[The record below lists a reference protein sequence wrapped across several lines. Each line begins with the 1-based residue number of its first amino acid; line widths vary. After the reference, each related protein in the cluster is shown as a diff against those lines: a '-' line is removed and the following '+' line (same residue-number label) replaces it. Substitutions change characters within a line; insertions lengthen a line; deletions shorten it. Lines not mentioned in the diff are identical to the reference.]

1 MRSSRR
7 NALLLAINELAA
19 TNSDEIIDKDKLLEK
34 CCKIIMEKQEYC
46 LVWAGTRDEDGTAI
60 TPLVALTSANIPD
73 KDCMNLVEQV
83 VTDMDDENPAAIAL
97 RTGKHVICQDAR
109 ESFEFKALQ
118 KISLKTGFR
127 SCSAWPLGYK
137 GKEFGVLSIHSEKV
151 NCFTQDEISFL
162 KTVAADISLALY
174 SQEITRQMQVERD
187 FNREIVDTMQAL
199 LISIS
204 PCGNILSFNQT
215 AEKVTGFKEKEVVG
229 HYWVDVLMSPDHR
242 KTNQKLLSNVFKGE
256 KEQMNFECYLL
267 TKDKQH
273 KFIDWHASFRQNL
286 EQGKVGLVLFGIDIT
301 GQIRA
306 GEDLNRAIAQ
316 WENIFTAIQDPALIV
331 SNDFVILDANPA
343 TFTAAR
349 KTESEVIGH
358 NICDILHLGRLEGT
372 TCPLEE
378 LIQTRQS
385 RILETELRGLHGS
398 YLLTVSPLNMQ
409 DNSQEAA
416 LLVAR
421 DLTEEELMKAEAIRA
436 AQLASIGELA
446 AGVAHEINNPING
459 IINYAQII
467 LDDPDDSD
475 TPDLLARIKKEG
487 KRVASIVSNL
497 LDFSR
502 RREESPEEVSFQK
515 IINNCIELVNHQFK
529 KDMIILD
536 LQPPENLP
544 LIYCNAQQI
553 QQVLLNLLSNARY
566 ALNKKYPGRDSAKKI
581 IFSFKKIRLKNNDYI
596 QLTMTDQGTGIEHDL
611 TDRLFDPFFST
622 KPKGE
627 GTGLG
632 LSISH
637 GLVQDNNGFLKVKS
651 ELGISTSLIIELPVS
666 ENKPDTVENP

>member
-1 MRSSRR
+1 MSSSRR

-19 TNSDEIIDKDKLLEK
+19 TDVDEIINRDKLLEK
-34 CCKIIMEKQEYC
+34 CCKIIMGNQEYC
-46 LVWAGTRDEDGTAI
+46 LVWAGKRDEDGTAI
-60 TPLVALTSANIPD
+60 TPLVALTSANITD
-73 KDCMNLVEQV
+73 SDCMNLVEQV
-83 VTDMDDENPAAIAL
+83 VTDMDMENPAAKAL
-97 RTGKHVICQDAR
+97 LSGHHVICQDVR
-109 ESFEFKALQ
+109 KEFEFKTLHEV
-118 KISLKTGFR
+118 SLKTGFR
-127 SCSAWPLGYK
+127 SCSAWPLHYK

-151 NCFTQDEISFL
+151 NCFTQDETSFL

-174 SQEITRQMQVERD
+174 SQDITQQMMVERE
-187 FNREIVDTMQAL
+187 FNREIVNTMQAL

-215 AEKVTGFKEKEVVG
+215 AEEVTGFKEKEVIG
-229 HYWVDVLMSPDHR
+229 KYWVDVLMSPDHR
-242 KTNQKLLSNVFKGE
+242 KTNQQLLRNVFKGE
-256 KEQMNFECYLL
+256 KNQMNFEAYLL

-273 KFIDWHASFRQNL
+273 KFIEWHASFRQNL

-301 GQIRA
+301 GQIIA
-306 GEDLNRAIAQ
+306 GQDLNRAIAQ
-316 WENIFTAIQDPALIV
+316 WENIFSAIQDPALIV
-331 SNDFVILDANPA
+331 SSDFIILDANLA

-358 NICDILHLGRLEGT
+358 NVCKILHLGRLKGAS
-372 TCPLEE
+372 CPLEE

-385 RILETELRGLHGS
+385 RIIETELRGLHGN
-398 YLLTVSPLNMQ
+398 YLLTVSPLKMENRG
-409 DNSQEAA
+409 QEAA

-421 DLTEEELMKAEAIRA
+421 DLTEEELMKAEAIRS
-436 AQLASIGELA
+436 AQLASVGELA

-467 LDDPDDSD
+467 LDDPADSD
-475 TPDLLARIKKEG
+475 TPDLLTRIIKEG

-502 RREESPEEVSFQK
+502 RREESPEEVSIQK
-515 IINNCIELVNHQFK
+515 IVHSCIELVNHQFK
-529 KDMIILD
+529 KNMILLD
-536 LQPPENLP
+536 LQLPEDLP
-544 LIYCNAQQI
+544 LVYCNAQQI

-566 ALNKKYPGRDSAKKI
+566 ALNKKYPGHHPEKKI
-581 IFSFKKIRLKNNDYI
+581 ILSGEKVRLEKKEYVRII
-596 QLTMTDQGTGIEHDL
+596 LTDLGTGIEHDVM
-611 TDRLFDPFFST
+611 DRLFDPFFST

-637 GLVQDNNGFLKVKS
+637 GLIHDNNGYLRVKS
-651 ELGISTSLIIELPVS
+651 EMGISTSLIVELPISVL
-666 ENKPDTVENP
+666 